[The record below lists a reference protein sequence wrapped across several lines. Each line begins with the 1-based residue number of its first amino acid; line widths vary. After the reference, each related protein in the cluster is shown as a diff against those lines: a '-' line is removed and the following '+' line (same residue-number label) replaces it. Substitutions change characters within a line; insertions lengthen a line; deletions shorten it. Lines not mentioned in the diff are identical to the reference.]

1 MRWDAS
7 DARGAPVQG
16 YRLRI
21 SVVADGVAKET
32 ESVDVKTTAYTLR
45 HIRPNTDYALQVEV
59 RNQHSRSTLF
69 SLSDHDARDAP
80 QFDKK
85 KHIFSSGTERCWL
98 VHALSFTYLQDA
110 SCATRAR

>member
-1 MRWDAS
+1 MRWDAP

-21 SVVADGVAKET
+21 SVVADGVTKET
-32 ESVDVKTTAYTLR
+32 ESVDVKTSAYTLR

-59 RNQHSRSTLF
+59 RNHHSRSTIF
-69 SLSDHDARDAP
+69 PCQITTCVTP
-80 QFDKK
+80 QLGTFP
-85 KHIFSSGTERCWL
+85 SGAECCWL
-98 VHALSFTYLQDA
+98 VHALRFTYLQDA